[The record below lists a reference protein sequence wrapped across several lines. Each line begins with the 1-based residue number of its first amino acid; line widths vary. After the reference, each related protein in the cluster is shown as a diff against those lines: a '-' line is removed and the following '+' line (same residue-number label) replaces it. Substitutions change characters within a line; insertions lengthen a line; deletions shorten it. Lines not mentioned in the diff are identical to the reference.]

1 MTEDENVS
9 IALGVDADAALD
21 TFQQL
26 STAARAADTDIQALK
41 ERLSTLTNNQEA
53 TGATMPEI
61 AQTRQALNVR
71 RAEMTSQAMDF
82 VGANPQVVTQPLPD
96 TLARFQQAMAQ
107 REQQQQAQR
116 ERQAQQQAADVERP
130 ARYGYDTTPPA
141 LQAQAASRPIAA
153 MAPTMQA
160 TGTPPMAP
168 LATAAIA
175 DDEGVRRLQE
185 RLVEQV
191 NAQMGA
197 AGIRPQSYQQ
207 AQDLLGR
214 MPAASRDIPVCIH
227 ETLQ

>member
-1 MTEDENVS
+1 VTEDENVS

-71 RAEMTSQAMDF
+71 RAEMTSRAMDF

-96 TLARFQQAMAQ
+96 TLAQFQETMAE
-107 REQQQQAQR
+107 RAQQQQAQR

-141 LQAQAASRPIAA
+141 PQAQATSRPIPATTPA
-153 MAPTMQA
+153 MQVVGPMPMPRLPQL
-160 TGTPPMAP
+160 GTPASHRPY
-168 LATAAIA
+168 LS
-175 DDEGVRRLQE
+175 RR
-185 RLVEQV
+185 R
-191 NAQMGA
+191 
-197 AGIRPQSYQQ
+197 R
-207 AQDLLGR
+207 
-214 MPAASRDIPVCIH
+214 SR
-227 ETLQ
+227 